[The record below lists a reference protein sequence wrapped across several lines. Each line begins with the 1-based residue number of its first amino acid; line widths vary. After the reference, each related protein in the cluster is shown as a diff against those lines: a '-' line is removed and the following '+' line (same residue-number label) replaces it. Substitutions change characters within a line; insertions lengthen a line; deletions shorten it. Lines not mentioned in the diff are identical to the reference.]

1 MPKGYWIAQ
10 NDVTDPETYK
20 KYLAGSAPAFVKYG
34 AKFLVRGGRHSAL
47 QGNIRSRQ
55 VLIEFESY
63 EQALACFNSPEYQD
77 AAQYRLSA
85 AQGDI
90 VIVEGAE

>member
-1 MPKGYWIAQ
+1 
-10 NDVTDPETYK
+10 
-20 KYLAGSAPAFVKYG
+20 
-34 AKFLVRGGRHSAL
+34 VRGGRHSAL
-47 QGNIRSRQ
+47 QGNIRSRPG
-55 VLIEFESY
+55 LIEFESY